1 MADLRIGSK
10 YRMKKRI
17 GGGSFGEIYS
27 GENIQT
33 HEEVAIK
40 LESVQTRPPQLLY
53 EAKIYRILA
62 GGVGI
67 PNIKWHGV
75 EGDYNV
81 MVIDLLGK
89 SLEELF
95 IYCQRKFSLKT
106 VLMIADQLLSRIEYI
121 HNKSYIHRDIKPDNF
136 IIGTGNNANLIYAID
151 FGLSK
156 KFRDPRTHQHI
167 PYREGKNLTGT
178 ARYASINTHLGIEQS
193 RRDDLEGIAYV
204 LIYFLRGSL
213 PWQGIAAENRKQKY
227 EIISERKIATPVEI
241 LCQGMPPE
249 FGTFLS
255 ETRHLDFTD
264 VPPYAQYR
272 QMFRELFIREGFIND
287 GNYDWVIRAQT
298 SMSVPFVFGGLSNNN
313 IPTDQTHTRSAIPIS
328 TMFPPNNTNATS
340 TNNNFASKSPPLNV
354 PPVQSTQ
361 GISHKFMPN
370 SQTTVPIS
378 VPPTQKPQNNSQMAP
393 ISLQPSQ
400 KYQVRRTP
408 TASNE
413 KLPNDL
419 VRYDRPAQVK
429 RPTRKPGIPLW
440 MNPPTAPTAHRTG
453 LNHFDGVRAFH

>member
-53 EAKIYRILA
+53 EAKIYRILS

-106 VLMIADQLLSRIEYI
+106 VLMIADQLLARIEYI

-193 RRDDLEGIAYV
+193 RRDDMEGIAYV

-227 EIISERKIATPVEI
+227 EIISERKIATPVEV
-241 LCQGMPPE
+241 LCQGLPPE

-272 QMFRELFIREGFIND
+272 QMFRDLFIHEGFIND

-298 SMSVPFVFGGLSNNN
+298 SMSVPFVFGGLNNN
-313 IPTDQTHTRSAIPIS
+313 SVSNDQPHNRSTIPIS
-328 TMFPPNNTNATS
+328 SMFQPQNNS
-340 TNNNFASKSPPLNV
+340 TNNFTKTPINI
-354 PPVQSTQ
+354 PPVQSHQ
-361 GISHKFMPN
+361 GISHKFISITPN
-370 SQTTVPIS
+370 NQQIQPVS
-378 VPPTQKPQNNSQMAP
+378 VQPPQKIQNNSQMAP
-393 ISLQPSQ
+393 ISVQPSQ
-400 KYQVRRTP
+400 KYQQKRIP
-408 TASNE
+408 SASNE
-413 KLPNDL
+413 KLQSEL
-419 VRYDRPAQVK
+419 IRYDKPAQVK
-429 RPTRKPGIPLW
+429 KPTKKPGFHVW

-453 LNHFDGVRAFH
+453 INHFDGVKAFH